1 MKSSFTR
8 AHLRR
13 FLAYY
18 KPYRRLFAV
27 DLLLIVISS
36 AAFLLFPLVSGYLT
50 GEVLSSFDEG
60 TQRRLLLC
68 GAVLLALILIR
79 SACNV
84 CYGFLGHCM
93 GAKMERDMRRELFA
107 HYERQSFAFH
117 SRRSAGSLM
126 TVLSN
131 DLTSMTELF
140 HHGPE
145 DLLAFLIKFPGAFSF
160 CCRSTCR

>member
-8 AHLRR
+8 SHLRR

-68 GAVLLALILIR
+68 GAVLLALILMLCLQR
-79 SACNV
+79 LLRLSRPLHGRENGARYAPRVVRPLRASVV
-84 CYGFLGHCM
+84 CL
-93 GAKMERDMRRELFA
+93 
-107 HYERQSFAFH
+107 
-117 SRRSAGSLM
+117 
-126 TVLSN
+126 
-131 DLTSMTELF
+131 
-140 HHGPE
+140 
-145 DLLAFLIKFPGAFSF
+145 
-160 CCRSTCR
+160 